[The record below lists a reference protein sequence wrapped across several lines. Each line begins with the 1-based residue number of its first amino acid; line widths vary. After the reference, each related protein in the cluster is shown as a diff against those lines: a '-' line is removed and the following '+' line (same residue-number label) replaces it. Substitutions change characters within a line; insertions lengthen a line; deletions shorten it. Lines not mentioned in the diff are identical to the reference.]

1 MDSINKGNA
10 PSFESLGLTKPRK
23 PTQAPGNG
31 DQASSSKPADKQAKL
46 GQEDFMKLML
56 TKMNQQDPFKPMEDG
71 EFLSQMAQFSAVSGL
86 KDIKESFNT
95 LSESLK
101 SNHALQASSM
111 VGCKVMIPG
120 NKAML
125 PESGELHGAVELP
138 VSTSGLKI
146 SIYDDSGEL
155 VHQIDKGSQKQ
166 GTVNFSWDGE
176 RSASASDSKSEQ
188 GASDASGQ
196 SPAGV
201 YSIKAEFQADG
212 KSQSAETMVID
223 NVESVSIGKQ
233 GQGITLNL
241 ANAGSKS
248 MGDVREIM

>member
-1 MDSINKGNA
+1 MDSVNKGNVT
-10 PSFESLGLTKPRK
+10 SFESLGLSRANKPN
-23 PTQAPGNG
+23 QAQANG
-31 DQASSSKPADKQAKL
+31 DNAASSKVGGQQAKL

-86 KDIKESFNT
+86 KDIKDSFNT

-111 VGCKVMIPG
+111 VGRKVMIPG
-120 NKAML
+120 DTAML
-125 PESGELHGAVELP
+125 PESGELQGAVDLP

-146 SIYDDSGEL
+146 SIFDDSGEL
-155 VHQIDKGSQKQ
+155 VHQIDKGSQQQ
-166 GTVNFSWDGE
+166 GTVNFSWDGK
-176 RSASASDSKSEQ
+176 RSVADSESKQ
-188 GASDASGQ
+188 GTSDAAEQ

-201 YSIKAEFQADG
+201 YSIKAEIEVDG

-248 MGDVREIM
+248 MSDVREIM